1 MGMKWICVQFLQSQ
15 FHKSWVP
22 KLPLFILCVCVF
34 RATPAVYGSFQ
45 TRDRMGASAAGLY
58 HNHSN
63 SNARS
68 EPGLGTTL
76 HLVAALDP

>member
-1 MGMKWICVQFLQSQ
+1 MESQ
-15 FHKSWVP
+15 YGDEVDLCAVSAKPVSQVLGS
-22 KLPLFILCVCVF
+22 KITFIYSVCVCVF

-68 EPGLGTTL
+68 EPGL
-76 HLVAALDP
+76 